1 MRTAKC
7 KCGERQAW
15 GEMPPCA
22 ICEKCG
28 TAPGYVNAEKPAPH
42 RFSKKFDQ
50 NTGKPFNFCMVCGR
64 KEEVLFEPKCSG
76 CGHSEHK
83 FLCLH
88 TIELSNGEH
97 DVCDCQS
104 FSPAEPDATDE
115 DFKIEPISQHTLK
128 VPVQYKGQA
137 EPLDFT
143 EPDATERARAELEVK
158 YQQAKEFYQAYRTP
172 EMKLYNYPIGAMLTS
187 FLESET
193 PRIKAE
199 AVREF
204 VGKLT
209 NKIDRSF
216 VSGVPRKTFAKGTEV
231 YQGYNNGLSTVLY
244 ILEKEFP
251 EIAKEITEVD

>member
-64 KEEVLFEPKCSG
+64 KEEVLFEPKCSE

-104 FSPAEPDATDE
+104 FSPAEPDATEGLCDLCGTAVYGVSICA
-115 DFKIEPISQHTLK
+115 DCRNS
-128 VPVQYKGQA
+128 
-137 EPLDFT
+137 
-143 EPDATERARAELEVK
+143 
-158 YQQAKEFYQAYRTP
+158 P
-172 EMKLYNYPIGAMLTS
+172 EK
-187 FLESET
+187 
-193 PRIKAE
+193 RI
-199 AVREF
+199 
-204 VGKLT
+204 
-209 NKIDRSF
+209 
-216 VSGVPRKTFAKGTEV
+216 
-231 YQGYNNGLSTVLY
+231 
-244 ILEKEFP
+244 
-251 EIAKEITEVD
+251 

>member
-1 MRTAKC
+1 MQTAKC

-64 KEEVLFEPKCSG
+64 KEEVLFEPKCSE

-143 EPDATERARAELEVK
+143 EPDATERARAFRESYDRTLEN
-158 YQQAKEFYQAYRTP
+158 AKVWMGSHPWAFDVFEQKDGTTETEGEHYTRIMA
-172 EMKLYNYPIGAMLTS
+172 A

-204 VGKLT
+204 VERVLCLYKSGHPNFST
-209 NKIDRSF
+209 IDK
-216 VSGVPRKTFAKGTEV
+216 VIIQV
-231 YQGYNNGLSTVLY
+231 
-244 ILEKEFP
+244 
-251 EIAKEITEVD
+251 AKEMTEEVK

>member
-1 MRTAKC
+1 MQTAKC
-7 KCGERQAW
+7 KCGEKQSW
-15 GEMPPCA
+15 GDLPPCS

-28 TAPGYVNAEKPAPH
+28 TAPGYANAETAQSH

-104 FSPAEPDATDE
+104 FSPAEPDAT
-115 DFKIEPISQHTLK
+115 
-128 VPVQYKGQA
+128 A
-137 EPLDFT
+137 
-143 EPDATERARAELEVK
+143 RARAFFTKQGKWDFAERFDGWRCCELM
-158 YQQAKEFYQAYRTP
+158 AA
-172 EMKLYNYPIGAMLTS
+172 

-193 PRIKAE
+193 PRINENATLTAE
-199 AVREF
+199 VERLRAENERLREA
-204 VGKLT
+204 LI
-209 NKIDRSF
+209 KIRSPH
-216 VSGVPRKTFAKGTEV
+216 VSDPT
-231 YQGYNNGLSTVLY
+231 
-244 ILEKEFP
+244 P
-251 EIAKEITEVD
+251 ENIAREALK

>member
-104 FSPAEPDATDE
+104 FRKRKSYTEEQDE
-115 DFKIEPISQHTLK
+115 Q
-128 VPVQYKGQA
+128 
-137 EPLDFT
+137 
-143 EPDATERARAELEVK
+143 R
-158 YQQAKEFYQAYRTP
+158 
-172 EMKLYNYPIGAMLTS
+172 
-187 FLESET
+187 
-193 PRIKAE
+193 
-199 AVREF
+199 
-204 VGKLT
+204 
-209 NKIDRSF
+209 
-216 VSGVPRKTFAKGTEV
+216 
-231 YQGYNNGLSTVLY
+231 
-244 ILEKEFP
+244 
-251 EIAKEITEVD
+251 

>member
-7 KCGERQAW
+7 KCGEIQAW

-64 KEEVLFEPKCSG
+64 KEEVLSEHKCSG

-83 FLCLH
+83 SLCLH

-104 FSPAEPDATDE
+104 FSPAEPDDN
-115 DFKIEPISQHTLK
+115 FKIEPISQHTLK

-143 EPDATERARAELEVK
+143 EPDATERARAWVQKQTGRFELDNPLLE
-158 YQQAKEFYQAYRTP
+158 ADIAD
-172 EMKLYNYPIGAMLTS
+172 LAA
-187 FLESET
+187 FLESEA
-193 PRIKAE
+193 PRIRADERKK

-204 VGKLT
+204 VTAFDKALRGYELARRIKAE
-209 NKIDRSF
+209 IE
-216 VSGVPRKTFAKGTEV
+216 EV
-231 YQGYNNGLSTVLY
+231 
-244 ILEKEFP
+244 K
-251 EIAKEITEVD
+251 

>member
-64 KEEVLFEPKCSG
+64 KEEVLFEPKCSE

-104 FSPAEPDATDE
+104 FSPAEPDNRIEARFFGE
-115 DFKIEPISQHTLK
+115 LKIIARKALDNK
-128 VPVQYKGQA
+128 A
-137 EPLDFT
+137 EIT
-143 EPDATERARAELEVK
+143 
-158 YQQAKEFYQAYRTP
+158 
-172 EMKLYNYPIGAMLTS
+172 N
-187 FLESET
+187 
-193 PRIKAE
+193 KAE
-199 AVREF
+199 ALQH
-204 VGKLT
+204 KL
-209 NKIDRSF
+209 
-216 VSGVPRKTFAKGTEV
+216 
-231 YQGYNNGLSTVLY
+231 
-244 ILEKEFP
+244 
-251 EIAKEITEVD
+251 

>member
-1 MRTAKC
+1 MQTAKC
-7 KCGERQAW
+7 KCGEKQSW
-15 GEMPPCA
+15 GEMPPCN

-28 TAPGYVNAEKPAPH
+28 TAPGYANAETAQPH

-88 TIELSNGEH
+88 TIELSSGEH

-104 FSPAEPDATDE
+104 FSPAEPDAT
-115 DFKIEPISQHTLK
+115 
-128 VPVQYKGQA
+128 A
-137 EPLDFT
+137 
-143 EPDATERARAELEVK
+143 RARVFAEDCGYKWVGEMPYDRL
-158 YQQAKEFYQAYRTP
+158 P
-172 EMKLYNYPIGAMLTS
+172 ELFKSQLLA

-193 PRIKAE
+193 PRIKAD

-204 VGKLT
+204 CDAVDNKAQELMIQDGKVEGKHYAAMRL
-209 NKIDRSF
+209 
-216 VSGVPRKTFAKGTEV
+216 
-231 YQGYNNGLSTVLY
+231 
-244 ILEKEFP
+244 
-251 EIAKEITEVD
+251 IAPKYLGDKWK

>member
-1 MRTAKC
+1 MKTAKC
-7 KCGERQAW
+7 KCGEKQSW
-15 GEMPPCA
+15 GEMPPCNV
-22 ICEKCG
+22 CEKCG
-28 TAPGYVNAEKPAPH
+28 TAPGYANAETAQSH

-76 CGHSEHK
+76 CGHPEHK
-83 FLCLH
+83 LLCLH

-104 FSPAEPDATDE
+104 FSPAEPDAT
-115 DFKIEPISQHTLK
+115 
-128 VPVQYKGQA
+128 A
-137 EPLDFT
+137 
-143 EPDATERARAELEVK
+143 RARAELEVK

-172 EMKLYNYPIGAMLTS
+172 EMKLYNYPIGAMLIS

-193 PRIKAE
+193 PRIKAD

-204 VGKLT
+204 VEKLT
-209 NKIDRSF
+209 SKIDKSF
-216 VSGVPRKTFAKGTEV
+216 VSDIPRKAFVKGTEA

-251 EIAKEITEVD
+251 E

>member
-64 KEEVLFEPKCSG
+64 KEEVLFEPKCSE

-104 FSPAEPDATDE
+104 FGKIKSYTEEQDE
-115 DFKIEPISQHTLK
+115 Q
-128 VPVQYKGQA
+128 
-137 EPLDFT
+137 
-143 EPDATERARAELEVK
+143 R
-158 YQQAKEFYQAYRTP
+158 
-172 EMKLYNYPIGAMLTS
+172 
-187 FLESET
+187 
-193 PRIKAE
+193 
-199 AVREF
+199 
-204 VGKLT
+204 
-209 NKIDRSF
+209 
-216 VSGVPRKTFAKGTEV
+216 
-231 YQGYNNGLSTVLY
+231 
-244 ILEKEFP
+244 
-251 EIAKEITEVD
+251 

>member
-28 TAPGYVNAEKPAPH
+28 TAPGYANATTH
-42 RFSKKFDQ
+42 VLHLFSKKFDQ

-104 FSPAEPDATDE
+104 FSPAEPDAT
-115 DFKIEPISQHTLK
+115 
-128 VPVQYKGQA
+128 
-137 EPLDFT
+137 
-143 EPDATERARAELEVK
+143 ERARAWVQKQTGRFELDNPLLE
-158 YQQAKEFYQAYRTP
+158 ADIAD
-172 EMKLYNYPIGAMLTS
+172 LAA
-187 FLESET
+187 FLESEA
-193 PRIKAE
+193 PRIRADERKK

-204 VGKLT
+204 VTRFKKNVGYLSHPVNVKLM
-209 NKIDRSF
+209 IDR
-216 VSGVPRKTFAKGTEV
+216 
-231 YQGYNNGLSTVLY
+231 TV
-244 ILEKEFP
+244 KEMMV
-251 EIAKEITEVD
+251 EQMIKEMTEVD